1 MTTPPLKKSIGRS
14 PSRLGLLLIP
24 VVFAC
29 FALAQSA
36 QAVGPEPNEGDL
48 IGNMAEEADAVAE
61 LGSDTVEA
69 AMGQAAEN
77 PNKRVLQIKDFE
89 KFLQCAGG
97 KVKLS
102 FKVMVTFTQP
112 RTGLVVRHSIKFLEF
127 KGTAV
132 AGGRELK
139 ATEKDLKFLPEKGSE
154 SFNEAQKEGQFGF
167 EFEVTGPGLPASS
180 PFQFVVKYQ
189 SNFYKWREGKVTGNV
204 IWDKT
209 PIVKCSN

>member
-1 MTTPPLKKSIGRS
+1 MTTLHFKKSMGRS

-29 FALAQSA
+29 FAVAQSA
-36 QAVGPEPNEGDL
+36 QAVGPESNEGDL
-48 IGNMAEEADAVAE
+48 IGNVAEEDNAVLE
-61 LGSDTVEA
+61 LGSDTIEA
-69 AMGQAAEN
+69 AMGEVAEN

-89 KFLQCAGG
+89 KSLQCAGG

-112 RTGLVVRHSIKFLEF
+112 RIGVVVRHSIKFLEF

-132 AGGRELK
+132 AGGRELE
-139 ATEKDLKFLPEKGSE
+139 ATEKDLTFLHLPPNSI
-154 SFNEAQKEGQFGF
+154 NEDKKEGYFAFQFK
-167 EFEVTGPGLPASS
+167 VTGPGLPAVRP
-180 PFQFVVKYQ
+180 PFQFLVKYQ
-189 SNFYKWREGKVTGNV
+189 DNFYKWREGKVTNV

-209 PIVKCSN
+209 PVVKCSK

>member
-48 IGNMAEEADAVAE
+48 IGNVTEEDNAVLE
-61 LGSDTVEA
+61 LGSDAVGA

-112 RTGLVVRHSIKFLEF
+112 RTGVVVRHSIKFLEF

-132 AGGRELK
+132 AGGGRKLE
-139 ATEKDLKFLPEKGSE
+139 ATEKDLKFLHLPTKSI
-154 SFNEAQKEGQFGF
+154 NEAKKEGRFGF
-167 EFEVTGPGLPASS
+167 EFIVSGPGLPASS
-180 PFQFVVKYQ
+180 PFQFLVRYHD
-189 SNFYKWREGKVTGNV
+189 NFYKWREGKVTGNV

>member
-1 MTTPPLKKSIGRS
+1 MTTLHFKKSMGRS

-24 VVFAC
+24 VAFAC

-36 QAVGPEPNEGDL
+36 QAVGPESNEGDL
-48 IGNMAEEADAVAE
+48 IGNVAEEDNAVLE

-89 KFLQCAGG
+89 KSLQCAGG

-112 RTGLVVRHSIKFLEF
+112 RIGVVVRHSIKFLEF

-132 AGGRELK
+132 AGRGKLE
-139 ATEKDLKFLPEKGSE
+139 ATEEDLKFEHLPSE
-154 SFNEAQKEGQFGF
+154 SINEDKKEGQFAF
-167 EFEVTGPGLPASS
+167 QFKVTGPGIGASS
-180 PFQFVVKYQ
+180 RFQFRVRYHD
-189 SNFYKWREGKVTGNV
+189 NFYKWREGKVTNV

-209 PIVKCSN
+209 PIVKCSK

>member
-1 MTTPPLKKSIGRS
+1 MTTLHLIKSKRRS

-48 IGNMAEEADAVAE
+48 IGNVAEEDNAVLE

-69 AMGQAAEN
+69 AMGQAAAN

-89 KFLQCAGG
+89 KSLVCAGG

-102 FKVMVTFTQP
+102 FKVMVTFTHP
-112 RTGLVVRHSIKFLEF
+112 RIGVVVRHSIKFLGF

-132 AGGRELK
+132 AGGRELE
-139 ATEKDLKFLPEKGSE
+139 ATEKDLRFLHLPPKSI
-154 SFNEAQKEGQFGF
+154 NEDKKEGRFAFQFK
-167 EFEVTGPGLPASS
+167 VTGPGIGASP
-180 PFQFVVKYQ
+180 PFQFMVKSQ
-189 SNFYKWREGKVTGNV
+189 DNFYKWKEGKVTNV

-209 PIVKCSN
+209 PIVRCSN